1 MANVIPEIETASEHL
16 HLLDALLHVAND
28 ARFGQ
33 THTGNHH
40 KRTTK
45 ANTIF
50 FLGVSFV
57 YFSLRT
63 FRVFIIIYTIYS
75 YAKSVEIL
83 DIN

>member
-1 MANVIPEIETASEHL
+1 MANVIPEIKATSEHL

-45 ANTIF
+45 ADTVF
-50 FLGVSFV
+50 FSV
-57 YFSLRT
+57 YPLRISLCVL
-63 FRVFIIIYTIYS
+63 FPF
-75 YAKSVEIL
+75 L
-83 DIN
+83 